1 MQLWQA
7 AEMRSPLNVLH
18 GLPAPVRKVMYGIAL
33 NATGGGLTLSLFMVY
48 LTTIRGISA
57 QTVGFVLAWEAVVGL
72 AVSAPIG
79 ALIDK
84 LGPVRVML
92 PGIVAQAIGVTCIS
106 LVSNTAQLIAV
117 ATLTSITGASIW
129 PSQSTLVA
137 QLTEPDERDRAFG
150 LSFMM
155 LNLGFGIGGVLGSLI
170 VRDGDLGR
178 FQWLYRVDGLTY
190 LCLAVAV
197 WLVRSHAHE
206 VHAAIERTENPGG
219 YGVVLRDRRVW
230 IMLIG
235 GVVMFTCGY
244 GAINTGVPLF
254 AIDYAH
260 LSVRWLGV
268 IFGFNT
274 FVIVVLQPF
283 VIQWVK
289 GRSRSVMASL
299 VGFTWAASWIVLGS
313 ASFMLPVVMLSLAQ
327 VVFAFGETLWAP
339 VGPAIV
345 NAMAPDE
352 LRGRYNA
359 VFGLQWGI
367 SGMAGPALTGTMFAH
382 GLGNAWWML
391 MALGTFVG
399 GLLILRLRR
408 ELDPVTDGRVAE
420 SAHD

>member
-1 MQLWQA
+1 
-7 AEMRSPLNVLH
+7 MRSPLSVLD
-18 GLPAPVRKVMYGIAL
+18 GIPSSVRKVMYGIAL
-33 NATGGGLTLSLFMVY
+33 NATGGGLALSLFMVY

-57 QTVGFVLAWEAVVGL
+57 QTVGLILAWEAVVGL

-79 ALIDK
+79 ALIDRI
-84 LGPVRVML
+84 GPVRVML
-92 PGIVAQAIGVTCIS
+92 PGILLQAVGVATWS
-106 LVSNTAQLIAV
+106 LVTTTPQAVLV
-117 ATLTSITGASIW
+117 ATLTSVAGTSIW
-129 PSQSTLVA
+129 PAQSTLVA
-137 QLTEPDERDRAFG
+137 QLTKPEERERAFG

-170 VRDGDLGR
+170 VRDGDVGR
-178 FQWLYRVDGLTY
+178 FQWLYRIDGLTY
-190 LCLAVAV
+190 LTLAVAV
-197 WLVRSHAHE
+197 WAVRSHAHS

-219 YGVVLRDRRVW
+219 YAVVLRDRRVW

-235 GVVMFTCGY
+235 GIVMFTCGY
-244 GAINTGVPLF
+244 GAVNTGIPLF

-268 IFGFNT
+268 IFGCNT
-274 FVIVVLQPF
+274 FFIVALQPF
-283 VIQWVK
+283 VIRWVQ

-299 VGFTWAASWIVLGS
+299 VGFSWALSWLVLGGS
-313 ASFMLPVVMLSLAQ
+313 VLFLPVLMLSLGQ
-327 VVFAFGETLWAP
+327 IIFAFGETLWAP

-367 SGMAGPALTGTMFAH
+367 SGMAGPALTGAMFAH
-382 GLGNAWWML
+382 GWGNAWWML
-391 MALGTFVG
+391 MAVGTFVG

-420 SAHD
+420 SPHD

>member
-1 MQLWQA
+1 
-7 AEMRSPLNVLH
+7 MRLPLSVLD
-18 GLPAPVRKVMYGIAL
+18 GIPTPVRKVMYGIAL

-57 QTVGFVLAWEAVVGL
+57 QTVGLVLAWEAVIGL
-72 AVSAPIG
+72 SVSAPMG
-79 ALIDK
+79 ALIDRF
-84 LGPVRVML
+84 GPVRVML
-92 PGIVAQAIGVTCIS
+92 PGILVQAAAVASLS
-106 LVSNTAQLIAV
+106 LVTTTIQVVAV
-117 ATLTSITGASIW
+117 ASVSSIAGTSIW
-129 PSQSTLVA
+129 PSQNTLIA
-137 QLTEPDERDRAFG
+137 QLTEADERERAFG

-190 LCLAVAV
+190 LTLAVAV
-197 WLVRSHAHE
+197 WMVRGHAHE
-206 VHAAIERTENPGG
+206 VHSAIERTENSGG

-235 GVVMFTCGY
+235 GIVTFTCGY

-254 AIDYAH
+254 ATEYAH

-274 FVIVVLQPF
+274 FFIVALQPY
-283 VIQWVK
+283 VIRWVK
-289 GRSRSVMASL
+289 GRSRSAMASL
-299 VGFTWAASWIVLGS
+299 VGFTWAVSWLVLGS
-313 ASFMLPVVMLSLAQ
+313 SVLILPVVMLCLAQ
-327 VVFAFGETLWAP
+327 IVFALGETLWAP

-345 NAMAPDE
+345 NAMAPDD

-367 SGMAGPALTGTMFAH
+367 SGMAGPALTGALFAR
-382 GLGNAWWML
+382 GLGNEWWML

-399 GLLILRLRR
+399 GMLFLRLRR

-420 SAHD
+420 SSHD

>member
-1 MQLWQA
+1 
-7 AEMRSPLNVLH
+7 MRSPLSVLD
-18 GLPAPVRKVMYGIAL
+18 GIPSSVRKVMYGIAL

-57 QTVGFVLAWEAVVGL
+57 QTVGLILAWEAVVGL

-79 ALIDK
+79 ALIDRI
-84 LGPVRVML
+84 GPVRVML
-92 PGIVAQAIGVTCIS
+92 PGILLQAVGVATWS
-106 LVSNTAQLIAV
+106 LVTTTPQAVLV
-117 ATLTSITGASIW
+117 ATLTSVAGTSIW
-129 PSQSTLVA
+129 PAQSTLVA
-137 QLTEPDERDRAFG
+137 QLTKPEERERAFG

-170 VRDGDLGR
+170 VRDGDVGR
-178 FQWLYRVDGLTY
+178 FQWLYRIDGLTY
-190 LCLAVAV
+190 LTLAVAV
-197 WLVRSHAHE
+197 WAVRSHAHS

-219 YGVVLRDRRVW
+219 YAVVLRDRRVW

-235 GVVMFTCGY
+235 GIVMFTCGY
-244 GAINTGVPLF
+244 GAVNTGIPLF

-268 IFGFNT
+268 IFGCNT
-274 FVIVVLQPF
+274 FFIVALQPF
-283 VIQWVK
+283 VIRWVQ

-299 VGFTWAASWIVLGS
+299 VGFSWALSWLVLGGS
-313 ASFMLPVVMLSLAQ
+313 VLFLPVLMLSLGQ
-327 VVFAFGETLWAP
+327 IIFAFGETLWAP

-367 SGMAGPALTGTMFAH
+367 SGMAGPALTGAMFAH
-382 GLGNAWWML
+382 GWGNAWWML
-391 MALGTFVG
+391 MAVGTFVG

-420 SAHD
+420 SPHD

>member
-1 MQLWQA
+1 
-7 AEMRSPLNVLH
+7 MRSPFSVLD
-18 GLPAPVRKVMYGIAL
+18 GIPASVRKVMYGIAL

-57 QTVGFVLAWEAVVGL
+57 QTVGLILAWEAVVGL
-72 AVSAPIG
+72 AASAPMG
-79 ALIDK
+79 ALIDRI
-84 LGPVRVML
+84 GPVRVML
-92 PGIVAQAIGVTCIS
+92 PGIMLQAVGVASWS
-106 LVSNTAQLIAV
+106 LVTTTTQAVAV
-117 ATLTSITGASIW
+117 ATLTSVTGASIW

-137 QLTEPDERDRAFG
+137 QLTQPEERERAFG

-170 VRDGDLGR
+170 VRDGDVVR
-178 FQWLYRVDGLTY
+178 FEWLYRIDGLTY
-190 LCLAVAV
+190 LTLAVAV
-197 WLVRSHAHE
+197 WLVRGHAGS

-219 YGVVLRDRRVW
+219 YAVVLGDRRVW

-235 GVVMFTCGY
+235 GIVMFTCGY
-244 GAINTGVPLF
+244 GAVNTGVPLF
-254 AIDYAH
+254 ATEYAD

-274 FVIVVLQPF
+274 FFIVALQSF
-283 VIQWVK
+283 VIRWVQ

-299 VGFTWAASWIVLGS
+299 VGFSWAVSWLVLGS
-313 ASFMLPVVMLSLAQ
+313 SALFLPVVMLCLAQ
-327 VVFAFGETLWAP
+327 IVFAFGETLWAP
-339 VGPAIV
+339 VGPALV

-367 SGMAGPALTGTMFAH
+367 SGMAGPALTGTLFAH
-382 GLGNAWWML
+382 GWGNQWWML

>member
-1 MQLWQA
+1 
-7 AEMRSPLNVLH
+7 MRSPFTVLD
-18 GLPAPVRKVMYGIAL
+18 GLPAPLRKVMYGIAL
-33 NATGGGLTLSLFMVY
+33 NAMGGGLTLSLFMVY
-48 LTTIRGISA
+48 LTTIRNISA
-57 QTVGFVLAWEAVVGL
+57 QTVGLILAWEAIVGL
-72 AVSAPIG
+72 AVSGPMG
-79 ALIDK
+79 ALIDR

-92 PGIVAQAIGVTCIS
+92 PGIVLQAIGVATWS
-106 LVSNTAQLIAV
+106 LVTTTPQAVAV
-117 ATLTSITGASIW
+117 ATLTSVAGTSIW
-129 PSQSTLVA
+129 PAQNTLVA
-137 QLTEPDERDRAFG
+137 QLTQPEERDRAFG

-170 VRDGDLGR
+170 VRDGDVGR
-178 FQWLYRVDGLTY
+178 FEWLYRIDGLTY
-190 LCLAVAV
+190 LTLAIAV
-197 WLVRSHAHE
+197 WLVRGQARS
-206 VHAAIERTENPGG
+206 VHAAIERSENPGG
-219 YGVVLRDRRVW
+219 YAVVLRDRRVW

-244 GAINTGVPLF
+244 GAVNTGIPLF

-268 IFGFNT
+268 IFGCNT
-274 FVIVVLQPF
+274 FFIVALQPF
-283 VIQWVK
+283 VIRWVQ
-289 GRSRSVMASL
+289 GRSRSVMAAM
-299 VGFTWAASWIVLGS
+299 VGFTWSLSWLILGS
-313 ASFMLPVVMLSLAQ
+313 SVLLLPVLMLSLGQ
-327 VVFAFGETLWAP
+327 IVFAFGETLWAP

-359 VFGLQWGI
+359 VFGLLWGI

-399 GLLILRLRR
+399 GLLVLRLRR

-420 SAHD
+420 SPHD